1 MRIVILGAGALGGL
15 IGARLSQAGEDVT
28 FLEANVARAR
38 LLGEEGLFLSEA
50 DSGERH
56 VPVKVVTTLEGQPAA
71 DLLFVAVKSYQTES
85 AVRAALPVLGEKTW
99 ILSTQNGIGNVDRI
113 RQVADTPRILTG
125 IIYS

>member
-50 DSGERH
+50 D
-56 VPVKVVTTLEGQPAA
+56 
-71 DLLFVAVKSYQTES
+71 
-85 AVRAALPVLGEKTW
+85 
-99 ILSTQNGIGNVDRI
+99 NGSSDVFTF
-113 RQVADTPRILTG
+113 DTPTPELQRAEMQP
-125 IIYS
+125 